1 MTTRTTSLDG
11 RLRALTLV
19 GFVATVGIRL
29 VLLPTEGYRG
39 DLDQFVKWVHDIAAA
54 PLGQAY
60 RLDLG
65 FPPVMTY
72 LFAGMGAVIGAF
84 GHVIDAADPF
94 ARAVVKTPASVA
106 DIALAVC
113 AAFALR
119 ERPRLAAAA
128 FLALALNP
136 VLIYVSAW
144 WGQFESIY
152 VLAVLVSVLLV
163 TRGHVD
169 LAAVVLGVA
178 LMTKPQAAF
187 FVVPIA
193 AWLLGATGWRSTFR
207 FGLIALATV
216 AILWLPFVPGGGI
229 QGYVR
234 NLDAYGNQT
243 FSIAS
248 LRAWN
253 AWWIMQEA
261 SGGQFLAD
269 TATLFGPITGRT
281 MAFALAALGEL
292 VVFLAVLQS
301 PTRRNLALGVATSV
315 LVCFSL
321 LTAMHERYAFGAL
334 VFLTLGFAEPRIRA
348 IWLVF
353 NVVFMA
359 NLLAATP
366 ASTAIADI
374 LPEGGPVSI
383 VGSLA
388 ILVLTAASLWV
399 LVHPAAQP
407 EGEATSAGQQLREP
421 AAEGRSIPAQVVR

>member
-19 GFVATVGIRL
+19 GFVAAVGIRL

-60 RLDLG
+60 RLALG
-65 FPPVMTY
+65 F
-72 LFAGMGAVIGAF
+72 
-84 GHVIDAADPF
+84 
-94 ARAVVKTPASVA
+94 
-106 DIALAVC
+106 
-113 AAFALR
+113 
-119 ERPRLAAAA
+119 
-128 FLALALNP
+128 
-136 VLIYVSAW
+136 
-144 WGQFESIY
+144 
-152 VLAVLVSVLLV
+152 LVSVLLV

-388 ILVLTAASLWV
+388 I
-399 LVHPAAQP
+399 
-407 EGEATSAGQQLREP
+407 
-421 AAEGRSIPAQVVR
+421 

>member
-1 MTTRTTSLDG
+1 MPVGRRFLETLAHYLPVEHKRNVLITMTARLMQPALPIVSRSEHGTTVPKLLRAGATRTASPHSIAGERIADVVLVDPSDEQYS
-11 RLRALTLV
+11 V
-19 GFVATVGIRL
+19 GFNILSAHSDL
-29 VLLPTEGYRG
+29 EKNLL
-39 DLDQFVKWVHDIAAA
+39 
-54 PLGQAY
+54 
-60 RLDLG
+60 
-65 FPPVMTY
+65 
-72 LFAGMGAVIGAF
+72 
-84 GHVIDAADPF
+84 
-94 ARAVVKTPASVA
+94 AS
-106 DIALAVC
+106 D
-113 AAFALR
+113 
-119 ERPRLAAAA
+119 
-128 FLALALNP
+128 
-136 VLIYVSAW
+136 
-144 WGQFESIY
+144 
-152 VLAVLVSVLLV
+152 LVSVFQRLSTSWGDQMGSVLQNAILAFLESSKGGTLSDMRRFLV
-163 TRGHVD
+163 DASYRAEF
-169 LAAVVLGVA
+169 L
-178 LMTKPQAAF
+178 K
-187 FVVPIA
+187 
-193 AWLLGATGWRSTFR
+193 
-207 FGLIALATV
+207 TV
-216 AILWLPFVPGGGI
+216 ADPDVVFYWQKTFPQLSGSRCKTQMPGGGI
-229 QGYVR
+229 EGYVR

-253 AWWIMQEA
+253 AWWIMQQA

-399 LVHPAAQP
+399 LVHPLH
-407 EGEATSAGQQLREP
+407 TSAGSAVARH
-421 AAEGRSIPAQVVR
+421 AA

>member
-1 MTTRTTSLDG
+1 MTTRTTPLDV
-11 RLRALTLV
+11 RLRLL
-19 GFVATVGIRL
+19 ATFGLFAAVGIRL

-39 DLDQFVKWVHDIAAA
+39 DLDQFVKWIHDIAAA

-72 LFAGMGAVIGAF
+72 LFAAMGAVIGAF

-94 ARAVVKTPASVA
+94 VRAVVKTPASIA
-106 DIALAVC
+106 DLVLAGCV
-113 AAFALR
+113 AFALR
-119 ERPRLAAAA
+119 ERPRLAVAA
-128 FLALALNP
+128 FLLLALNP
-136 VLIYVSAW
+136 VLVYVSAW
-144 WGQFESIY
+144 WGQFESLY
-152 VLAVLVSVLLV
+152 VLAVLISVLLV
-163 TRGHVD
+163 TRGHLD
-169 LAAVVLGVA
+169 LAAVALGVA
-178 LMTKPQAAF
+178 LMTKPQAVF

-193 AWLLGATGWRSTFR
+193 AWLVGASGWRSTAR
-207 FGLIALATV
+207 FGVIALATV
-216 AILWLPFVPGGGI
+216 AVLWLPFLSAGGV
-229 QGYVR
+229 QGYLG

-281 MAFALAALGEL
+281 MAFTLAALGEL
-292 VVFLAVLQS
+292 VIFLAVLQA
-301 PTRRNLALGVATSV
+301 PTRRNLAIGVAASV

-334 VFLTLGFAEPRIRA
+334 VFLTLGLAEPRIRA

-353 NVVFMA
+353 SVVFMA

-366 ASTAIADI
+366 ASTAIANI
-374 LPEGGPVSI
+374 LPEGGPISI
-383 VGSLA
+383 AGSLA
-388 ILVLTAASLWV
+388 ILILTAATMWV
-399 LVHPAAQP
+399 LVHPAPQP
-407 EGEATSAGQQLREP
+407 DGEVASAGEEPREP
-421 AAEGRSIPAQVVR
+421 ASESRSIPAQVMR